1 MKRIFVYGAAVLA
14 LSAAPALAQSSQTQ
28 GTQQPGSA
36 TDQSGSRPGST
47 QGSQGGEQTGSRSGA
62 RTGSQ
67 SDTNR
72 NASTADQRFMMDVAR
87 GSLAEIELGKL
98 ASEKASDP
106 KVKEFGQK
114 MVQDHT
120 KASDELKT
128 LAQGK
133 NITLPADLDAKHK
146 ATHDRLAKLSGQG
159 FDRAYAREMVT
170 GHQRMLTMFRRES
183 QSGKDPEVKAW
194 AAKMVPSVQ
203 EHLTMAQGLNRGAVG
218 TSGRRSGTSGTAG
231 STGTQ
236 GVGAGSGN
244 RDRSGSGNTGSGGS
258 ANPGSGGSHA
268 PGSGGSNTPGG
279 AGANPNNPR

>member
-1 MKRIFVYGAAVLA
+1 MKRILVHGAAVLA
-14 LSAAPALAQSSQTQ
+14 LSAAPLFAQSNQTQ
-28 GTQQPGSA
+28 GGTQQPGSA
-36 TDQSGSRPGST
+36 TDQTGSRPGST
-47 QGSQGGEQTGSRSGA
+47 HGSQAGEQTRSRSEA
-62 RTGSQ
+62 RTGAQ

-72 NASTADQRFMMDVAR
+72 NASAADERFMMDVAR
-87 GSLAEIELGKL
+87 GSLAEVELGKL

-106 KVKEFGQK
+106 KVKEFGQR
-114 MVQDHT
+114 MQQDHT
-120 KASDELKT
+120 KASDELKA

-146 ATHDRLAKLSGQG
+146 ATHDRLAKMSGQA

-183 QSGKDPEVKAW
+183 QTGKDPEVKAW

-218 TSGRRSGTSGTAG
+218 TSGRKSGNSGTAG

-244 RDRSGSGNTGSGGS
+244 RERSGSGNS
-258 ANPGSGGSHA
+258 NPGGQNN
-268 PGSGGSNTPGG
+268 PTG
-279 AGANPNNPR
+279 AGANPNK